1 MGVATMGGGTGTSEV
16 ASVLYVVIDSKR
28 FEGDGT
34 FGTGYA
40 KEHPDLVA
48 GMLIASSIDLAAGI
62 IAAALVEDGDPIVP
76 LKRSLMLGS

>member
-1 MGVATMGGGTGTSEV
+1 MGGGTGTSEV

-48 GMLIASSIDLAAGI
+48 GMLHREQYRPRRRDHRRRP
-62 IAAALVEDGDPIVP
+62 VEDGDPIVP

>member
-40 KEHPDLVA
+40 KVVA

>member
-40 KEHPDLVA
+40 KEHPDL
-48 GMLIASSIDLAAGI
+48 AAGI